1 MDCGFSTWLK
11 EMFSESTF
19 RSSFNEQKQEIDNF
33 FGKDLK
39 YHTSTKDGDTINNY
53 YVAMGWFFIFS
64 LRIEF
69 ACDSSENCQFP
80 YANYDKYLTKRNQ
93 NELIEYI
100 NWNDER
106 VRSKNAMNQLKIELQ
121 INFPKQYKILVKNEA
136 DIRMASSSWIAATV
150 CLWPLGIAVSIYM
163 AFLLIKLFY
172 ANDLPMYNN
181 IDVTVVII
189 SIFLSLMMLALNIY
203 IKKSILIFIH
213 YQRLRE
219 IFFTLKVF
227 DVLKKNRKGDANP
240 NF

>member
-1 MDCGFSTWLK
+1 
-11 EMFSESTF
+11 
-19 RSSFNEQKQEIDNF
+19 
-33 FGKDLK
+33 
-39 YHTSTKDGDTINNY
+39 
-53 YVAMGWFFIFS
+53 
-64 LRIEF
+64 
-69 ACDSSENCQFP
+69 
-80 YANYDKYLTKRNQ
+80 
-93 NELIEYI
+93 
-100 NWNDER
+100 
-106 VRSKNAMNQLKIELQ
+106 
-121 INFPKQYKILVKNEA
+121 
-136 DIRMASSSWIAATV
+136 
-150 CLWPLGIAVSIYM
+150 M